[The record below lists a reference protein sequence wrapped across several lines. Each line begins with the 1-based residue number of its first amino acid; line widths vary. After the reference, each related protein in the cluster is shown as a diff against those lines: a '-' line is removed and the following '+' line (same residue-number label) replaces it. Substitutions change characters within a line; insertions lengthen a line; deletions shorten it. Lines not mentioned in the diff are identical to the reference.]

1 MSVHCVCLYVCAL
14 LTPSCWQYCVCA
26 CMYARVYICV
36 CACVNL
42 DISAGSCRNATADCP
57 FSKQCTCPY
66 YVSASPPF
74 FPTLHCTPLNEY
86 IFVLQFGG
94 ARSSYDLPL
103 FAFSFTQVSFGCPCY
118 VRPLSFF
125 LSSSP
130 VLSRCAIIS
139 RNATRCL
146 LRLGHSEIH
155 IIDVCICVYVHRELL
170 SNYAKHELCPPF
182 TCVCVRSCVCV
193 CV

>member
-1 MSVHCVCLYVCAL
+1 MSLLRLCLTSL
-14 LTPSCWQYCVCA
+14 LFT
-26 CMYARVYICV
+26 
-36 CACVNL
+36 L
-42 DISAGSCRNATADCP
+42 
-57 FSKQCTCPY
+57 
-66 YVSASPPF
+66 PPF
-74 FPTLHCTPLNEY
+74 LPCSLHCTPLNEY

-118 VRPLSFF
+118 VRPLSFS

-130 VLSRCAIIS
+130 ALSRCAIIG

-155 IIDVCICVYVHRELL
+155 IIDVCMCVYVHTELL
-170 SNYAKHELCPPF
+170 SNYAKHELCLSL
-182 TCVCVRSCVCV
+182 TCVCVHTFGCVCV
-193 CV
+193 CNGDFVYRAKRR